1 MRAGEPAAGGVVE
14 AAALQ
19 GEVPMV
25 TTVGPAVGDLSGV
38 VNSDVAAAPVASA
51 DVEVLIVAHT
61 TNDVLFCLP
70 ERCCIAA
77 AIRSTVAYRQIRVR
91 TIPIAE
97 MLERHAGVLYPNV
110 L

>member
-1 MRAGEPAAGGVVE
+1 ME

-51 DVEVLIVAHT
+51 DVEVLIIAHKMK
-61 TNDVLFCLP
+61 DMLFCLH
-70 ERCCIAA
+70 ERCCIALPKDQHGGEQKDVF
-77 AIRSTVAYRQIRVR
+77 SF
-91 TIPIAE
+91 
-97 MLERHAGVLYPNV
+97 YPYC
-110 L
+110 